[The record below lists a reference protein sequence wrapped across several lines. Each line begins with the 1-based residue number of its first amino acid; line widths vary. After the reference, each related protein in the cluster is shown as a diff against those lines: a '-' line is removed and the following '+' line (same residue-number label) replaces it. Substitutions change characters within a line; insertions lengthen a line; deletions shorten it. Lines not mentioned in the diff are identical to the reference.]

1 MDTNARP
8 YACPRCF
15 EGRTVEELAGRVREA
30 LAAEGFGVLT
40 EIDVQATLKKKLGI
54 DQRPHL
60 ILGACN
66 PSLAHR
72 ALTVEPAIG
81 VLLPC
86 KVTVFAGEGGAT
98 NVLAIKPAAMFALV
112 DNPAVQPIADEVAQ
126 RLERVLAAL

>member
-1 MDTNARP
+1 MDTNERP
-8 YACPRCF
+8 YAYTRCF

-54 DQRPHL
+54 DQRPYL

-66 PSLAHR
+66 PPLAHR

-86 KVTVFAGEGGAT
+86 NVTVFAGDGGT
-98 NVLAIKPAAMFALV
+98 TYVQAIKPAAMFALV